1 MKIEEQHINF
11 DFIVRYI
18 RELVSDDIFV
28 LYDFAADKNIP
39 VAKPET
45 AKLLYLLTLIK
56 RPLRVLELGTG
67 VGSSAAIMAKA
78 LPNGGKILTV
88 EKNTDNYYE
97 AKKLFEENGLSDT
110 IKAVNGDA
118 IEVLEELAGKKE
130 EKFDFIFL
138 DGAKMQ
144 YLPSYSYIKELLT
157 DNGVWVSDNV
167 LYKGMIATDDLY
179 DKRKRSIIKSLRQF
193 LDKISHDKDLQTV
206 VIPIGDGVALTVKK
220 GD

>member
-11 DFIVRYI
+11 EFIVRYI

-56 RPLRVLELGTG
+56 RPERVLELGTG
-67 VGSSAAIMAKA
+67 VGSSSMIISKA
-78 LPNGGKILTV
+78 LPKNGKILTV
-88 EKNTDNYYE
+88 EKNEENYAE
-97 AKKLFEENGLSDT
+97 AKKLFSDNGVSDK
-110 IKAVNGDA
+110 IEIVQGDA
-118 IEVLEELAGKKE
+118 FEVLKSLSKKN

-138 DGAKMQ
+138 DGAKSQ
-144 YLPSYSYIKELLT
+144 YLSSYPYIKSLLT

-167 LYKGMIATDDLY
+167 LYKGMTATDELME
-179 DKRKRSIIKSLRQF
+179 KRKRTIVKSLRQF
-193 LDKISHDKDLQTV
+193 LNKISHDKSLQTV
-206 VIPIGDGVALTVKK
+206 VIPIGDGVSLTVKK
-220 GD
+220 GE